1 MNKIIIQYLLMSL
14 LLKNG
19 SNIPPVSVTKLF
31 DKAGGLSDSHI
42 PQVGLQSGF
51 SLAFSPFKPP
61 FHV

>member
-1 MNKIIIQYLLMSL
+1 MSL
-14 LLKNG
+14 LMKNG
-19 SNIPPVSVTKLF
+19 SNTPPVSVTKLF